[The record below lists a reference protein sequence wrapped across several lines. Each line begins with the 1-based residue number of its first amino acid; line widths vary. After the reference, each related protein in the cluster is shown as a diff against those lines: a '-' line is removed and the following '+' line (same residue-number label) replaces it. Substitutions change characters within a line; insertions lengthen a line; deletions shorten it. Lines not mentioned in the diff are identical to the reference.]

1 MVDIDADYYATFE
14 SVQGDI
20 CVFTLY
26 DERGLVRSFRRKLEH
41 LPDGVAPGDFLR
53 VEFEAGDVVDMTFD
67 PDLHEQLDG
76 QADARTRHR
85 R

>member
-20 CVFTLY
+20 CVFNLY
-26 DERGLVRSFRRKLEH
+26 DERGLVRSFRRKLDH
-41 LPDGVAPGDFLR
+41 LPAGVAPGDFLR
-53 VEFEAGDVVDMTFD
+53 VELDAGDVTDLTFD
-67 PDLHEQLDG
+67 PELHETLTE
-76 QADARTRHR
+76 QADARTRYR